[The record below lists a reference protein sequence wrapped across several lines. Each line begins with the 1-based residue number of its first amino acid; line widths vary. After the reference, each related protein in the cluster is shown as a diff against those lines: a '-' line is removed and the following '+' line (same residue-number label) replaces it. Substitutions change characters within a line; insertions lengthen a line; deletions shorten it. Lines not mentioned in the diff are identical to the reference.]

1 MINEIT
7 ALSCRDFRPHSKPW
21 LHSTLASQVF
31 APSTP
36 APTPL
41 RAWSTDAIFCFPRLI
56 LHILCKHLLLRGGF
70 DLQLKKKNNL
80 LMQGKKISQYISSQM
95 GKPLC
100 HSRDFRYPVEE
111 ITLQPWIPVTV
122 IQRWRYQWCCVN
134 WAVAKC
140 TVPAPPL
147 GGIIGLHQVNRM
159 FPVTLSPCL
168 CILASS
174 KVTQWCFPF
183 HAPGTNFGATVVGI
197 EMIWVFG
204 ATDVYSLHVC
214 NSVTKSEFFIP
225 R

>member
-147 GGIIGLHQVNRM
+147 GGDHWTPPSEQDVPCHAFSVSVHSGFQQSHSVM
-159 FPVTLSPCL
+159 FSLSCPGNKFWGDCCGNWNDLSVWRHWCL
-168 CILASS
+168 
-174 KVTQWCFPF
+174 
-183 HAPGTNFGATVVGI
+183 
-197 EMIWVFG
+197 
-204 ATDVYSLHVC
+204 
-214 NSVTKSEFFIP
+214 
-225 R
+225 